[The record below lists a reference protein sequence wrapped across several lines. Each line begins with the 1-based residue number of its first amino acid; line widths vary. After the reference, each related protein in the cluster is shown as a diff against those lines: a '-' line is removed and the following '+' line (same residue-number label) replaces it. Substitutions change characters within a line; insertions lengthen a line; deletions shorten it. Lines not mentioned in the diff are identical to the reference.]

1 MGCLRVQAKCTLGGN
16 YMAET
21 ETYYLEY
28 QLENGE
34 QVIMGFADINDR
46 DGCHISLDM
55 YKGQLG
61 PVDEDVL
68 QRILTKFRGRVL
80 SRH

>member
-1 MGCLRVQAKCTLGGN
+1 
-16 YMAET
+16 MA

-28 QLENGE
+28 VLDQGERIILGFDDEN
-34 QVIMGFADINDR
+34 NR

-61 PVDEDVL
+61 PVDEAVL
-68 QRILTKFRGRVL
+68 RRIVDKFHGTILNRQ
-80 SRH
+80 

>member
-1 MGCLRVQAKCTLGGN
+1 
-16 YMAET
+16 MAD
-21 ETYYLEY
+21 TYYLEY
-28 QLENGE
+28 QLESGE

-61 PVDEDVL
+61 PVDEAVM
-68 QRILTKFRGRVL
+68 QRILAKFRGRVL